1 MKHLFHAAL
10 ITLVVT
16 LSTST
21 LVAQDKPAGKISG
34 YVFGDYF
41 YKVGGDS
48 TGNGSQYSSL
58 KKDEQAFQFRRLY
71 LYYDHTISEKFAA
84 QFLLEGNDKAFTDGK
99 HGVFVKTAYLEW
111 KDVIPYGNLYLGLV
125 PTPTWSLL
133 SEKVWNYRPVEK
145 TIIDYRGFGS
155 ASDIGVQMR
164 GKFDEGGVVSYVAM
178 FGNGSGQ
185 KPESNKYKKYYGSV
199 SVKPVKEVVVEAY
212 ADFEPAADDK
222 DKTTLK
228 GFAAYQSDAFT
239 VGAEVF
245 QQTQQKAGVAGA
257 DKTPFGLSVFAW
269 VPLPG
274 VSDLNAFGRLDLFNP
289 DTRNGTS
296 GFKENFVTVGLDY
309 MPVKNVHLMPNI
321 WVNTFSNKSAAG
333 TSRDADVVGR
343 VTFFYVYK

>member
-1 MKHLFHAAL
+1 MKLSNLLIVILLTAAF
-10 ITLVVT
+10 TLQVA
-16 LSTST
+16 
-21 LVAQDKPAGKISG
+21 AQDKPAGKISG

-41 YKVGGDS
+41 YKFGGDS
-48 TGNGSQYSSL
+48 TGSGSQYSSL

-111 KDVIPYGNLYLGLV
+111 KDVIPYGSLYLGLV

-133 SEKVWNYRPVEK
+133 SEKVWNYRTIEK

-164 GKFDEGGVVSYVAM
+164 GTFDEGGVVSYVAM

-185 KPESNKYKKYYGSV
+185 KPEINKYKKYYGSV
-199 SVKPVKEVVVEAY
+199 SVKPVKEVVLEAY

-222 DKTTLK
+222 DKTTFK

-245 QQTQQKAGVAGA
+245 QQTQKKAGVAGA
-257 DKTPFGLSVFAW
+257 DKTPLGLSIFAW
-269 VPLPG
+269 APLPG
-274 VSDLNAFGRLDLFNP
+274 VNDLNAFGRLDLFNP
-289 DTRNGTS
+289 DTKNGTS

-309 MPVKNVHLMPNI
+309 MPVKNVHFMPNI
-321 WVNTFSNKSAAG
+321 WVNTFSDKSAAG
-333 TSRDADVVGR
+333 VSRDADVVGR
-343 VTFFYVYK
+343 MTFFYIYK